1 MEINENE
8 NHHQDVAFIYS
19 PRLINELNKITQIRG
34 RVSFTT
40 HLILHDRI

>member
-8 NHHQDVAFIYS
+8 NQNVAFIYS

-34 RVSFTT
+34 RVSY
-40 HLILHDRI
+40 